1 MLCDRARREARAVD
15 TDGGYADI
23 LAIPDSQRR
32 SGSRIAVFLP
42 NAPFRIARRF
52 NREKTIEFVFA
63 DYEADCEFVS

>member
-1 MLCDRARREARAVD
+1 MPSSPAVD
-15 TDGGYADI
+15 TDSGYADI

-42 NAPFRIARRF
+42 NASFRIARRF
-52 NREKTIEFVFA
+52 NREKTIEFVSA

>member
-1 MLCDRARREARAVD
+1 MPSPPAVD
-15 TDGGYADI
+15 TDSGYADI